1 MRNAR
6 GESTY
11 EGAQANAAA
20 SAQQPALQAPN
31 TTPPTFQT
39 RDDADR
45 DYGALRNMVTNAP
58 VSAPVANESFV
69 RMANNPNASDDY
81 RAQMATNLATKPSP
95 LLNMGTVASLPPEKR
110 AGVEDA
116 FGLAAGKGMLDDSKV
131 YGQPRDQAGPPERIQ
146 PLWDA
151 AKQSPAVEQGRNPPK
166 VDDDP
171 NTAADEDTGTT
182 RLADQKSQRYT
193 DHPELRAQDLTAMS
207 QNHPDWMDSAYHK
220 LGPEQG
226 AATLG
231 QAVANLDA
239 TQMSDAER
247 TAKLQALS
255 KGFGQADVA
264 DQAAIAQAAGK
275 AGPAWANRMGLVLK
289 QEGPSDAAR
298 TAFVDA
304 TWDKATAKNGD
315 AATPI
320 YARAAM
326 DALSGSQDL
335 VNSKLAGDRAGVF
348 QAIDNGLQTL
358 PTTYSHSEAF
368 KADGPERVIAM
379 AGKYQGPDARDLH
392 NSMFTTFAA
401 KLGSTPDPHQKDLA
415 KGLGLLYAAN
425 AGQMSKD
432 LYGGQSPYRDLGNE
446 AVPHVLRDA
455 LFVNKDQDVAA
466 ALGAQVPTLQRDDPR
481 GLGMMMEL
489 IQDGYSEASTQITKD
504 KQSRDQ
510 LLGVVKAFGTAAV
523 GLAVPEMSPWTKI
536 GMDQAVSWATS
547 KLGDMGTVDAQKD
560 IAQIN
565 QKMQEAARPAEAE
578 AESPWAKS
586 YRAGQQD
593 VDTAL
598 KETSGMRR

>member
-1 MRNAR
+1 MASHVRLRRTGPPIEESPGIAAVAPPSRRSTPEHEVVMDPVGSPSAQPPPPPPPPPPEPPPPPPQEAQAPAAPQAPAQQPEPTQPQAPAQPQAPDTSAVDQSQAVRNAR

-207 QNHPDWMDSAYHK
+207 QN
-220 LGPEQG
+220 
-226 AATLG
+226 
-231 QAVANLDA
+231 
-239 TQMSDAER
+239 
-247 TAKLQALS
+247 
-255 KGFGQADVA
+255 
-264 DQAAIAQAAGK
+264 
-275 AGPAWANRMGLVLK
+275 
-289 QEGPSDAAR
+289 
-298 TAFVDA
+298 
-304 TWDKATAKNGD
+304 
-315 AATPI
+315 
-320 YARAAM
+320 
-326 DALSGSQDL
+326 
-335 VNSKLAGDRAGVF
+335 
-348 QAIDNGLQTL
+348 
-358 PTTYSHSEAF
+358 
-368 KADGPERVIAM
+368 
-379 AGKYQGPDARDLH
+379 
-392 NSMFTTFAA
+392 
-401 KLGSTPDPHQKDLA
+401 
-415 KGLGLLYAAN
+415 
-425 AGQMSKD
+425 
-432 LYGGQSPYRDLGNE
+432 
-446 AVPHVLRDA
+446 
-455 LFVNKDQDVAA
+455 
-466 ALGAQVPTLQRDDPR
+466 
-481 GLGMMMEL
+481 
-489 IQDGYSEASTQITKD
+489 
-504 KQSRDQ
+504 
-510 LLGVVKAFGTAAV
+510 
-523 GLAVPEMSPWTKI
+523 
-536 GMDQAVSWATS
+536 
-547 KLGDMGTVDAQKD
+547 
-560 IAQIN
+560 
-565 QKMQEAARPAEAE
+565 
-578 AESPWAKS
+578 
-586 YRAGQQD
+586 
-593 VDTAL
+593 
-598 KETSGMRR
+598 